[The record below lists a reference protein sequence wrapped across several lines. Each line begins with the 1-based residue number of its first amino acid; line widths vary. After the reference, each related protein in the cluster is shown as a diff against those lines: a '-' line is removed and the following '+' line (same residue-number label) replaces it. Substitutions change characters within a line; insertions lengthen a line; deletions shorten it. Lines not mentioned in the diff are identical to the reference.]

1 MTLNKLHYSTNAIE
15 QDRDVMKD
23 HIISSS

>member
-1 MTLNKLHYSTNAIE
+1 LKKLHYSTNAIE